1 MEARLQ
7 ECAVSDENAACAD
20 RCFQELQAVV
30 VELGPRW
37 RLEVFGSVASGF
49 RTSASDMD
57 ATCVQAPSEDGKEE
71 GPVAQS
77 ILQERL
83 SPLLRQH
90 GQFQVIE
97 EIVNAKVPILRLR
110 FENHLDIDLSCQNTA
125 ALLNTRLL
133 CAYANLHP
141 RVRDLGIAV
150 KLWAKAARVCG
161 AAQGNLSSYSFTL
174 LVIYFMQVHHE
185 VNLPCLPTLLFE
197 EDAAVAEAEVNRIRS
212 SWSCPHSLADL
223 FFRFIGFYSLFF
235 DWGREVVSA
244 RVGKRTYS
252 RDPTFHRLRGRH
264 VPRLHIEDP
273 YALERNLHCV
283 LGEAEEVQ
291 LREAFQSAWI
301 AMISGATPV
310 GLCPLGIYRNKIA
323 IQLDNSIVADE
334 DKHEMELATSD
345 GIADVKKAN
354 VTESPATFSSSG
366 STESGD
372 DKCAPRV
379 PSCSSGDSRQ
389 SDDDCMTV
397 DKEIAATNPK
407 QWWQN
412 LASADIAEAV
422 STAVPTTESQ
432 HEMERPRI
440 ISMEDLESR
449 MAHAEESTAQ
459 LPQDGEDETFPEQV
473 EVPWHS
479 ATTAHTTHEHLQN
492 LARRI
497 ASKVKRDHTPTS
509 DSVPSPSPMKAQTNS
524 ISASLAAEGFGSMW
538 WRNLG
543 SANVKQAVE
552 ASGQEEGEGG
562 RWSRRKRGLRQQGV
576 TVQDLEGQ
584 MIQESPQDVC
594 DPDDTEDLNATILPL
609 FGSFASGASGMIA
622 SRVASRCLTQA

>member
-1 MEARLQ
+1 
-7 ECAVSDENAACAD
+7 
-20 RCFQELQAVV
+20 
-30 VELGPRW
+30 
-37 RLEVFGSVASGF
+37 
-49 RTSASDMD
+49 
-57 ATCVQAPSEDGKEE
+57 
-71 GPVAQS
+71 
-77 ILQERL
+77 
-83 SPLLRQH
+83 
-90 GQFQVIE
+90 
-97 EIVNAKVPILRLR
+97 
-110 FENHLDIDLSCQNTA
+110 
-125 ALLNTRLL
+125 
-133 CAYANLHP
+133 
-141 RVRDLGIAV
+141 
-150 KLWAKAARVCG
+150 
-161 AAQGNLSSYSFTL
+161 
-174 LVIYFMQVHHE
+174 
-185 VNLPCLPTLLFE
+185 
-197 EDAAVAEAEVNRIRS
+197 
-212 SWSCPHSLADL
+212 
-223 FFRFIGFYSLFF
+223 
-235 DWGREVVSA
+235 
-244 RVGKRTYS
+244 
-252 RDPTFHRLRGRH
+252 
-264 VPRLHIEDP
+264 
-273 YALERNLHCV
+273 V

-310 GLCPLGIYRNKIA
+310 GLCPLDIYRNKIE
-323 IQLDNSIVADE
+323 IQLDNSIVVHE

-354 VTESPATFSSSG
+354 VMESPATFSSSG

-372 DKCAPRV
+372 DKCAPHV

-422 STAVPTTESQ
+422 STAVPTTES
-432 HEMERPRI
+432 HREKERPRI
-440 ISMEDLESR
+440 ISMEDLESQ
-449 MAHAEESTAQ
+449 MTHAEEPTAQLPAQ
-459 LPQDGEDETFPEQV
+459 LPQDGEDEAFPEQL

-479 ATTAHTTHEHLQN
+479 ATIPHTTQGHLQN

-497 ASKVKRDHTPTS
+497 ASKVKRVHTHAS
-509 DSVPSPSPMKAQTNS
+509 DRVPSPSPMKAQTNS

-594 DPDDTEDLNATILPL
+594 DPDDTEDLNPTILPL

-622 SRVASRCLTQA
+622 SRVASRCLSQA